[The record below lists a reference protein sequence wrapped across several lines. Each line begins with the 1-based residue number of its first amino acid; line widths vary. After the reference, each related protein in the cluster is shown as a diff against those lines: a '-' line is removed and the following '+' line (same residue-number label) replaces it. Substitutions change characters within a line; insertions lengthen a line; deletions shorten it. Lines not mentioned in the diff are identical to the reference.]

1 MSSPNLYRPTGNVFS
16 GQKEDGSTVKAPLSQ
31 TWDLDVFF
39 PGGSGSP
46 EFRAFLDELAAR
58 VTRLQ
63 EQLEAAQVPASPAE
77 LDGWTPLIVECQEL
91 VRRLRQAGAFVSCLQ
106 AQSMS
111 DQEAKLLQGRVSQ
124 IAAAFGN
131 ATTLL
136 DHQLS
141 QLSDEVFAALL
152 ARPEFA
158 DVAYPLQERRAR
170 AAMQMDPARE
180 SLAGDLAVDGYHA
193 WGRLYNELVARIQIP
208 WEEDGKT
215 VYLSAGQAANKL
227 LDPDRA
233 VRTKLFPLWEQAWS
247 EQADLIAEAL
257 NHLAGFRI
265 QLYKN
270 RGWDSILAEPLE
282 NNRMKAE
289 TLEVMWE
296 VIDRNKPIFVEYL
309 NRKARLFG
317 LEKLAWHD
325 VGAPVGGA
333 AAKISYEE
341 AADFIVE
348 HFGRFSP
355 DMAQFARKA
364 FRDRWIEAEDRP
376 GKRPGGFCTS
386 FPLSGQSRIFMTFA
400 GTASNVATLAHEL
413 GHAYHQSVM
422 NDLPQ
427 LAQGYAMNVAETAST
442 FAEMLVADAAVRA
455 AGSDDERLPLLA
467 DKAERA
473 VAFFMNIHARF
484 LFETRFYAER
494 QKGLVPVAR
503 VNELMVEAQKEAFC
517 DALSEY
523 HPHFWASKL
532 HFYLTAQPFYNFP
545 YTFGFLFSSGVYARA
560 LEEGPAFARR
570 YVELL
575 RDTGRMRVEDLAAK
589 HLGVDLTK
597 PDFWQA
603 AVDVS
608 VADVRQFLALT
619 ENR

>member
-1 MSSPNLYRPTGNVFS
+1 MA
-16 GQKEDGSTVKAPLSQ
+16 QQPLNQ

-39 PGGSGSP
+39 PGGSSSP
-46 EFRAFLDELAAR
+46 EFKRFLDELAEDVADFGR
-58 VTRLQ
+58 RLQ
-63 EQLEAAQVPASPAE
+63 AAGAPGTAAA
-77 LDGWTPLIVECQEL
+77 LDGWMPLLGTFQDLTQRI
-91 VRRLRQAGAFVSCLQ
+91 RQAGAFVSCLT
-106 AQSMS
+106 AQDMA
-111 DQEAKLLQGRVSQ
+111 DEGAKLLQGRVAQ
-124 IAAAFGN
+124 IRAALGN

-136 DHQLS
+136 DHHLS
-141 QLSDEVFAALL
+141 AMPEEVFAALES
-152 ARPEFA
+152 RPECA
-158 DVAYPLQERRAR
+158 AIAYPLRERRTR
-170 AAMQMDPARE
+170 AAMRMDPQRE

-193 WGRLYNELVARIQIP
+193 WGQLYGELVARVQIP
-208 WEEDGKT
+208 WEEGGRT
-215 VYLSAGQAANKL
+215 VHLSAGQAANKL
-227 LDPDRA
+227 LDPDRS
-233 VRTKLFPLWEQAWS
+233 VRVRLWERWEKAWAD
-247 EQADLIAEAL
+247 QADLIGAAL

-265 QLYKN
+265 QLYEH

-289 TLEVMWE
+289 TLEVMWD
-296 VIDRNKPIFVEYL
+296 VIDRNKGIFVEYL
-309 NRKARLFG
+309 KRKARLLG
-317 LEKLAWHD
+317 LDKLAWHD
-325 VGAPVGGA
+325 VDAPLGGTDT
-333 AAKISYEE
+333 KMTYDE
-341 AADFIVE
+341 AADFVVE

-355 DMAQFARKA
+355 DMARFARKA
-364 FRDRWIEAEDRP
+364 FAERWIEAEDRP

-386 FPLSGQSRIFMTFA
+386 FPLSRQSRIFMTF
-400 GTASNVATLAHEL
+400 GGNLDNVSTLAHEL

-442 FAEMLVADAAVRA
+442 FAELLVSDAALKA
-455 AGSDDERLPLLA
+455 AGSDEERLALLA
-467 DKAERA
+467 SKAERA

-494 QKGLVPVAR
+494 EKGLVPVAR
-503 VNELMVEAQKEAFC
+503 LNELMVQAQKEAYR

-532 HFYLTAQPFYNFP
+532 HFYSTGQPFYNFP

-560 LEEGPAFARR
+560 LEEGPAFAQR
-570 YVELL
+570 YVDLL

-619 ENR
+619 EGR

>member
-1 MSSPNLYRPTGNVFS
+1 MAE
-16 GQKEDGSTVKAPLSQ
+16 QPLNQ

-39 PGGSGSP
+39 PGGSASP
-46 EFRAFLDELAAR
+46 EFKRFLDDL
-58 VTRLQ
+58 TRDVASLK
-63 EQLEAAQVPASPAE
+63 ERLDAAQVPAGTAE
-77 LDGWTPLIVECQEL
+77 LDNWTPLIQVAQDL
-91 VRRLRQAGAFVSCLQ
+91 TRRLRQAGAFVSCLSSQ
-106 AQSMS
+106 NMA
-111 DQEAKLLQGRVSQ
+111 DEGAKLLQGRIAQ
-124 IAAAFGN
+124 IRAAMGTV
-131 ATTLL
+131 TTVL

-141 QLSDEVFAALL
+141 QIPEDVFAALVQ
-152 ARPEFA
+152 RPEFA
-158 DVAYPLQERRAR
+158 EIAYPLRERRMR
-170 AAMQMDPARE
+170 AAMQMDPQRE

-193 WGRLYNELVARIQIP
+193 WGRLYNEIVARIQIP
-208 WEEDGKT
+208 WEEGGRT
-215 VYLSAGQAANKL
+215 VHLSAGQAANKL
-227 LDPDRA
+227 HDPDRA
-233 VRTKLFPLWEQAWS
+233 VRTELFKRWEKAWA
-247 EQADLIAEAL
+247 EQADLIGAAL

>member
-1 MSSPNLYRPTGNVFS
+1 MQQRLN
-16 GQKEDGSTVKAPLSQ
+16 Q

-39 PGGSGSP
+39 PGGSASP
-46 EFRAFLDELAAR
+46 EFKQFLDDLAEDVSGLKQR
-58 VTRLQ
+58 
-63 EQLEAAQVPASPAE
+63 LEATKVPAAAAE
-77 LDGWTPLIVECQEL
+77 LDGWKALLDDFQNLT
-91 VRRLRQAGAFVSCLQ
+91 RRLRQAGAFVSCLS
-106 AQSMS
+106 AQDMA
-111 DQEAKLLQGRVSQ
+111 DEGAKLLQGRVTQ
-124 IAAAFGN
+124 IRAAMGS

-136 DHQLS
+136 DHQLT
-141 QLSDEVFAALL
+141 QMPEDVFEALVQ
-152 ARPEFA
+152 RPEFA
-158 DVAYPLQERRAR
+158 EIIHPLRERRAR
-170 AAMQMDPARE
+170 AAMLMDPQRE

-193 WGRLYNELVARIQIP
+193 WGRLYNEVVGRIRIP
-208 WEEDGKT
+208 WEEDGRT
-215 VYLSAGQAANKL
+215 VHLSAGQAANKL
-227 LDPDRA
+227 HDPDRS
-233 VRTKLFPLWEQAWS
+233 VRAELFARWEKAWG
-247 EQADLIAEAL
+247 EQADLIGAAL

-265 QLYKN
+265 QLYKH

-296 VIDRNKPIFVEYL
+296 VIDRNKGIFVEYL
-309 NRKARLFG
+309 NRKARLLG
-317 LEKLAWHD
+317 LEKLAWYD
-325 VGAPVGGA
+325 VDAPLGGA
-333 AAKISYEE
+333 AAKISYDD

-364 FRDRWIEAEDRP
+364 FEDRWIEAEDRP

-386 FPLSGQSRIFMTFA
+386 FPLSRQSRIFMTFA

-442 FAEMLVADAAVRA
+442 FAELLVSDAAVRA
-455 AGSDDERLPLLA
+455 AQSDEERLPLLA

-494 QKGLVPVAR
+494 EKGLVPTAR
-503 VNELMVEAQKEAFC
+503 LNELMVEAQKEAYSG
-517 DALSEY
+517 ALSEY

-570 YVELL
+570 YVDLL

-608 VADVRQFLALT
+608 VADVKQFLALT
-619 ENR
+619 EQR

>member
-1 MSSPNLYRPTGNVFS
+1 MV
-16 GQKEDGSTVKAPLSQ
+16 QKPLNQ

-39 PGGSGSP
+39 PGGSKSP
-46 EFRAFLDELAAR
+46 EFRRFLDDLAAGAASLKQR
-58 VTRLQ
+58 
-63 EQLEAAQVPASPAE
+63 LEAGSAPATVAE
-77 LDGWTPLIVECQEL
+77 LEGWTPLLGEFQDL
-91 VRRLRQAGAFVSCLQ
+91 AQRNRQAGAFISCLT
-106 AQSMS
+106 AQDMA
-111 DQEAKLLQGRVSQ
+111 DEEAKLLQGRMTQ
-124 IAAAFGN
+124 IRAALSS

-136 DHQLS
+136 DHQIS
-141 QLSDEVFAALL
+141 QMPEEVFTALVE
-152 ARPEFA
+152 RPEFA
-158 DVAYPLQERRAR
+158 DIAYPLRERRAR
-170 AAMQMDPARE
+170 AGMRMDPERE

-193 WGRLYNELVARIQIP
+193 WGRLYNELVARVRIP
-208 WEEDGKT
+208 WEEGGRT
-215 VYLSAGQAANKL
+215 VHLSAGQAANKL
-227 LDPDRA
+227 HDPDRA
-233 VRTKLFPLWEQAWS
+233 VRAELFTRWEKAWG
-247 EQADLIAEAL
+247 EQADLFAAAL

-265 QLYKN
+265 QLYRH
-270 RGWDSILAEPLE
+270 RGWDSILTEPLE

-296 VIDRNKPIFVEYL
+296 VIGRNKTIFVEYL
-309 NRKARLFG
+309 NRKARVLG
-317 LEKLAWHD
+317 LEKLAWYD
-325 VGAPVGGA
+325 VEAPVGGA
-333 AAKISYEE
+333 AAKFSYDE

-355 DMAQFARKA
+355 DMADFARNA
-364 FRDRWIEAEDRP
+364 FAERWIEAEDRP

-386 FPLSGQSRIFMTFA
+386 FPLSRQSRIFMTFA
-400 GTASNVATLAHEL
+400 GNLDNVSTLAHEL

-442 FAEMLVADAAVRA
+442 FAELLVSDAALQA
-455 AGSDDERLPLLA
+455 AKSDEERLPLLA
-467 DKAERA
+467 GKADRA

-494 QKGLVPVAR
+494 EKGLVPAAR
-503 VNELMVEAQKEAFC
+503 LNELMVEAQKEAFR
-517 DALSEY
+517 DALSTY

-532 HFYLTAQPFYNFP
+532 HFYITGQPFYNFP

-560 LEEGPAFARR
+560 QEEGQAFAQK
-570 YVELL
+570 YVDLL

-597 PDFWQA
+597 PDFWQD

-608 VADVRQFLALT
+608 VADVKQFLALT

>member
-1 MSSPNLYRPTGNVFS
+1 MAH
-16 GQKEDGSTVKAPLSQ
+16 EPLNP
-31 TWDLDVFF
+31 TWDLDVIF
-39 PGGSGSP
+39 PGGSQSP
-46 EFRAFLDELAAR
+46 EFKRFLDLLTDDVASFR
-58 VTRLQ
+58 RR
-63 EQLEAAQVPASPAE
+63 LEAAAVPETTAD
-77 LDGWTPLIVECQEL
+77 LDAWLPLLDDFQDL
-91 VRRLRQAGAFVSCLQ
+91 TRRLRQAGAFVSCLT
-106 AQSMS
+106 AQDMA
-111 DQEAKLLQGRVSQ
+111 DEGAKLLQGRVAQ
-124 IAAAFGN
+124 IRAALN
-131 ATTLL
+131 SATTLL
-136 DHQLS
+136 DHQLC
-141 QLSDEVFAALL
+141 QMPEAVFAALVE
-152 ARPEFA
+152 RPELEA
-158 DVAYPLQERRAR
+158 IAYPLRERRMR
-170 AAMQMDPARE
+170 AAMRMDPERE

-193 WGRLYNELVARIQIP
+193 WGRLYNELVARVQIP
-208 WEEDGKT
+208 WEEEGRT

-227 LDPDRA
+227 LDPDRS
-233 VRTKLFPLWEQAWS
+233 VREKLWERWEKAWA
-247 EQADLIAEAL
+247 EQADLIGAAL

-265 QLYKN
+265 QLYKH
-270 RGWDSILAEPLE
+270 RGWDSILSEPLE

-296 VIDRNKPIFVEYL
+296 VVDRNKGIFVEYL
-309 NRKARLFG
+309 NRKARLLG
-317 LEKLAWHD
+317 LEKLAWYD
-325 VGAPVGGA
+325 VDAPLGGA
-333 AAKISYEE
+333 SSKITYDE

-348 HFGRFSP
+348 QFSRFSP
-355 DMAQFARKA
+355 EMASFAQKA
-364 FRDRWIEAEDRP
+364 FRERWIEAEDRP

-386 FPLSGQSRIFMTFA
+386 FPLSGQSRIFMTF
-400 GTASNVATLAHEL
+400 GGNLDNVSTLAHEL

-442 FAEMLVADAAVRA
+442 FAELLVSDAALKA
-455 AGSDDERLPLLA
+455 ARSDEERLSLLA
-467 DKAERA
+467 SKAERA

-494 QKGLVPVAR
+494 EKGLVPVAR
-503 VNELMVEAQKEAFC
+503 LNELMVEAQKEAFR
-517 DALSEY
+517 DALAVY

-532 HFYLTAQPFYNFP
+532 HFYATMQPFYNFP

-570 YVELL
+570 YVALL

-608 VADVRQFLALT
+608 VADVKQFLALT